1 MVRKSLDEA
10 IMDWQTNW
18 NAKKEEQ
25 WKKRYAKEIEMKR
38 PMTFEEWV
46 KNARSLGNA
55 TPYGLV
61 KAIKNKFPHLL
72 DASKSLGIVN
82 MIDDIF
88 YENEEPMGYK
98 WAKDGLNHLK
108 SDFKYSYERDAQKNS
123 GAFELGKMPSE
134 MKDSWRFS
142 PKGKVNGKL
151 LLNGRTWAFVDMG
164 SKDPDRRGG
173 LMKPGGYGRPEPKKY
188 LRGHLYPETIIKEG
202 WMPKKQLKTL
212 LGKPYPSPLFSALR
226 KDGSLETYGPSYY

>member
-10 IMDWQTNW
+10 VMEWQKNW

-25 WKKRYAKEIEMKR
+25 WKKRYAKEIELKR
-38 PMTFEEWV
+38 PMIFEEWV

-72 DASKSLGIVN
+72 DASKGLGIVN
-82 MIDDIF
+82 MTDDIF
-88 YENEEPMGYK
+88 YEGEEPMGYK
-98 WAKDGLNHLK
+98 WAKDSLNQLK
-108 SDFKYSYERDAQKNS
+108 SDFNYSYERDAQKNS
-123 GAFELGKMPSE
+123 VAFELGKMPSE

-164 SKDPDRRGG
+164 SKDPDRMGG